1 LMLMD
6 FRGTGITGLQAER
19 NLDEVRIT
27 VNKNSIPFDTEK
39 PSITSG
45 IRIGTPAVTTRGM
58 KESEMVKLAELID
71 LTFKDFSENK
81 EAVLSGVDELCKQF
95 PIY

>member
-1 LMLMD
+1 
-6 FRGTGITGLQAER
+6 
-19 NLDEVRIT
+19 
-27 VNKNSIPFDTEK
+27 
-39 PSITSG
+39 
-45 IRIGTPAVTTRGM
+45 
-58 KESEMVKLAELID
+58 MVKLAELID